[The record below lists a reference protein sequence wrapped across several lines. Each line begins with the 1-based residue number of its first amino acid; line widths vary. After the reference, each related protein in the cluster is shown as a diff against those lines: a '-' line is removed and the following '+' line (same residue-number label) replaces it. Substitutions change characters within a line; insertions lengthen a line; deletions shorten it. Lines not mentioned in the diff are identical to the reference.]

1 MIFKFS
7 FALLIAG
14 AASGLGSQAAA
25 NSLDQ
30 PGSLLLF
37 PVFDNSRLSAY
48 TITVTN
54 TNSDMTQLGNLLAG
68 TVDVE
73 FVYIEQSDCLEF
85 NRTRRLTPNDTI
97 TVLTRFDN
105 PNDQRG
111 YVYVFAKSPTTGQ
124 AIVWNWL
131 EGDST
136 ALGAIPIIAADLP
149 PVVYKAPGVQGSN
162 TDLDSDGIRDLNG
175 SEYEVS
181 ADELHIP
188 RFVAGLHSSL
198 ILINLTGGPAFTAV
212 ANFLA
217 YNDNEEVFSGQVSF
231 DCWDRRFL
239 DDISGIFT
247 NDFLLSTNHNPNE
260 SAFGFETGWIRIW
273 GQIAF
278 SSATQISRPA
288 ILVVRVDDAAFAS
301 LPYGIGENSKGDL
314 VPHGPFGDLSP

>member
-1 MIFKFS
+1 MISKFS
-7 FALLIAG
+7 LALLVAG
-14 AASGLGSQAAA
+14 AAFGLGSQAAA
-25 NSLDQ
+25 NSLDK

-48 TITVTN
+48 AITVTN
-54 TNSDMTQLGNLLAG
+54 TNSDTNQQGNLLAG

-73 FVYIEQSDCLEF
+73 FVYIEQEDCLEF
-85 NRTRRLTPNDTI
+85 NRTRRLTPNDTL
-97 TVLTRFDN
+97 TVLTRLDN
-105 PNDQRG
+105 PNASRG

-131 EGDST
+131 EGDSI
-136 ALGAIPIIAADLP
+136 ALGIIPLIASDLP
-149 PVVYKAPGVQGSN
+149 PVVYSAPGAQGSN

-175 SEYEVS
+175 LEYAVS

-188 RFVAGLHSSL
+188 RFIAGIGSSL
-198 ILINLTGGPAFTAV
+198 ILINLTGGPSFTAV
-212 ANFLA
+212 ANYLA

-231 DCWDRRFL
+231 DCWDRRHL
-239 DDISGIFT
+239 SDISGIFT

-260 SAFGFETGWIRIW
+260 SYSGHETGWIRIW
-273 GQIAF
+273 GSIAF
-278 SSATQISRPA
+278 SSAAQIARPA

-301 LPYGIGENSKGDL
+301 LPYGIGENPRGDL